1 MSDVAQREELERLEK
16 EIELKRQELEK
27 LRVEEEGKTDRV
39 VVGGLLAC
47 LGVALAVA
55 GSAAAAA
62 VEQDRKR
69 TKRGGWF

>member
-1 MSDVAQREELERLEK
+1 MSEVAQREELERLEK

-55 GSAAAAA
+55 GSAAA

-69 TKRGGWF
+69 TKRGGWL